1 MLYKF
6 SVAQIALFLVALIL
20 MPVPAAAQG
29 GSGELPGSK
38 PAPRPRREVASV
50 ITAITLD
57 KSIES
62 RLDPRTSDK
71 IAAGNFFQEYDWKAA
86 QANDLYSLK
95 LQTEDPN
102 IVVQIFDKE
111 NVEVPLSKDTSGNW
125 SVKTNTGG
133 LPADGDYIV
142 RVSGRIGVRKAV
154 PYTLTVARQGLL
166 PAIYNERFQNI
177 ILKFRESDPASV
189 DETLTR
195 LDELAAEDDY
205 KPSALE
211 FIGIIQLYNKGDFEK
226 AEKAM
231 ERAIKANGAAVLR
244 IYHDKQWRSMIKGA
258 DGKLNFQETQT
269 GWIRIRPGRLVISD
283 YSNRTLATLE
293 NGKVTEV
300 LKIES
305 GDSSLVSV
313 AADGAP
319 TPYIFMPGTKQAAEA
334 DIVIRLIQKHVV
346 GGAN

>member
-6 SVAQIALFLVALIL
+6 SVAHIAHFLVALIL
-20 MPVPAAAQG
+20 LPVMAAAQG
-29 GSGELPGSK
+29 GSGELPGTK
-38 PAPRPRREVASV
+38 PAPRPRREGAPAIS
-50 ITAITLD
+50 AITLD

-71 IAAGNFFQEYDWKAA
+71 IAAGNFFQEFDWPAA
-86 QANDLYSLK
+86 RANHLYSIK

-102 IVVQIFDKE
+102 IVVQVFDRE
-111 NVEVPLSKDTSGNW
+111 NVEVPLSKDASGNW
-125 SVKTNTGG
+125 SVKTTTGG

-154 PYTLTVARQGLL
+154 PYTLTFARQGLL

-177 ILKFRESDPASV
+177 ILKFRESDPTSV
-189 DETLTR
+189 DETLTK

-205 KPSALE
+205 KPGALE

-244 IYHDKQWRSMIKGA
+244 IYHDKQWRGMIKSA
-258 DGKLNFQETQT
+258 DGKFNFQEPQT

-283 YSNRTLATLE
+283 YSNRTLAAIE

-313 AADGAP
+313 AAEGAP

-334 DIVIRLIQKHVV
+334 EIVMRLIQKHVV
-346 GGAN
+346 AGSN